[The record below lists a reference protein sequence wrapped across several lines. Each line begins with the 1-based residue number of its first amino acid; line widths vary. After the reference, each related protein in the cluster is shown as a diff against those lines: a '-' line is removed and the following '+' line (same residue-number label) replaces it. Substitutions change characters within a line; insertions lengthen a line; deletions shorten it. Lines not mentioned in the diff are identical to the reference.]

1 MRRWR
6 SKSPRPTD
14 QGLCGTTYLAE
25 QLGGFPPA
33 DAVVFK
39 EKLRAR
45 FPPGANQEVPS
56 LCCLDTFHCN
66 IVTECPTQGLR
77 KDGTPGLIPQG
88 LAALTTFDLD
98 P

>member
-56 LCCLDTFHCN
+56 LCRLDTFHCN
-66 IVTECPTQGLR
+66 IVAECPTQGLR
-77 KDGTPGLIPQG
+77 KDGIAGPIP
-88 LAALTTFDLD
+88 
-98 P
+98 